1 MIKFGCYE
9 YIEDKDIDETID
21 LIIDTYNSFWEERS
35 FYKYTLET
43 TLYSFFGDSKLKIDS
58 YYDYAKKVNSN
69 TKNDEV
75 ITEEEIDNKR
85 KQAEKLEKELKEG
98 GEWVSE

>member
-1 MIKFGCYE
+1 MIRFGCYQ
-9 YIEDKDIDETID
+9 YIEDKDIDETIE

-35 FYKYTLET
+35 FYRYTLET
-43 TLYSFFGDSKLKIDS
+43 TLYSFFGDGKENIES
-58 YYDYAKKVNSN
+58 YYDYAKKVNSK
-69 TKNDEV
+69 TKNDKV

-98 GEWVSE
+98 GWISE

>member
-9 YIEDKDIDETID
+9 YIEDKDIDETIE

-35 FYKYTLET
+35 FYRYTLET
-43 TLYSFFGDSKLKIDS
+43 TLYSFFGDSNRKIDS
-58 YYDYAKKVNSN
+58 YYDYAKKVNSK

>member
-1 MIKFGCYE
+1 M
-9 YIEDKDIDETID
+9 
-21 LIIDTYNSFWEERS
+21 
-35 FYKYTLET
+35 
-43 TLYSFFGDSKLKIDS
+43 FGDGKQEIESYIDF
-58 YYDYAKKVNSN
+58 AKRVNSK

-75 ITEEEIDNKR
+75 ITEEDIDNKR

>member
-43 TLYSFFGDSKLKIDS
+43 TLYSFLGDGKQEIESYIDF
-58 YYDYAKKVNSN
+58 AKRVNSK

-75 ITEEEIDNKR
+75 ITEEDIDNKR

>member
-1 MIKFGCYE
+1 MLKFGCYK
-9 YIEDKDIDETID
+9 YIEDKDIDETIE

-35 FYKYTLET
+35 FYRYTLET
-43 TLYSFFGDSKLKIDS
+43 TLYSFFGDSNRKIDS
-58 YYDYAKKVNSN
+58 YYDYAKKVNSK

-75 ITEEEIDNKR
+75 INEEEIYNKR

>member
-9 YIEDKDIDETID
+9 YIKDKDIAETIE

-35 FYKYTLET
+35 FYRYTLET
-43 TLYSFFGDSKLKIDS
+43 TLYSFFGDSNRKIDS
-58 YYDYAKKVNSN
+58 YYDYAKKVNSKS
-69 TKNDEV
+69 KNNEV

>member
-9 YIEDKDIDETID
+9 YIEDKDIDETIE

-35 FYKYTLET
+35 FYRYTLET
-43 TLYSFFGDSKLKIDS
+43 TLYSFLGDSKRKIDS
-58 YYDYAKKVNSN
+58 YYDYAKKVNSK

>member
-1 MIKFGCYE
+1 M
-9 YIEDKDIDETID
+9 
-21 LIIDTYNSFWEERS
+21 
-35 FYKYTLET
+35 
-43 TLYSFFGDSKLKIDS
+43 FGDGKREIDS
-58 YYDYAKKVNSN
+58 YYDYAKKVNSK